1 MRGEEGGGGG
11 GTEADEEEEVRCEE
25 EEGFD
30 EVEVAADGTRW
41 VAGRGTA
48 RPLIVTTDPAA
59 PRSSVGPPPCQVI
72 V

>member
-1 MRGEEGGGGG
+1 MWGEEGGGGG
-11 GTEADEEEEVRCEE
+11 GTEADEEE

-72 V
+72 KCK

>member
-1 MRGEEGGGGG
+1 M
-11 GTEADEEEEVRCEE
+11 CEE